1 MTFHPESI
9 SDHIHQTHRC
19 GLNKEDLK
27 EPFTASHQFKEPTI
41 CPGLWHDINSGRW
54 QWGLVMTTTHR
65 IRCTARSRVNNRRP
79 AGVLTLSGA
88 LYRSQRKEIVRL
100 ILKTEHD
107 VQFRHPLER
116 IMHIEDSEEGQMTS
130 FNFTG
135 TRLPQRIITELKE
148 EYQGKLDCQYLGST
162 GTAYAT

>member
-1 MTFHPESI
+1 MTINPGSNY
-9 SDHIHQTHRC
+9 DHIHRTHRC
-19 GLNKEDLK
+19 GLNKEGLK
-27 EPFTASHQFKEPTI
+27 DPFNASHQFKEPAK
-41 CPGLWHDINSGRW
+41 CPGLWPDINSGRR
-54 QWGLVMTTTHR
+54 QLGLVMATTHR
-65 IRCTARSRVNNRRP
+65 KRCTARSGVNNRRP
-79 AGVLTLSGA
+79 AGVLTLSGE
-88 LYRSQRKEIVRL
+88 LYRSKRKEIVRL

-107 VQFRHPLER
+107 IQFRHPLER

-148 EYQGKLDCQYLGST
+148 EYQGKLACQYLGST